1 MFRNY
6 VTIAIR
12 NLIRQK
18 GFAIINILGL
28 TIGLTVSALII
39 LYIIHELGY
48 DRFHENAGRIYR
60 VAIDGEISGQKLN
73 VAVSSPPFGPALR
86 NDYPEVSEFVRIDP
100 AGSSLFAIGD
110 KKFYEEEVLF
120 ADSSFFRVFSAPMI
134 YGDPATALRT
144 TRSIVLSQSTARKY
158 FGDENPLGQV
168 MRYNDQYDLTVT
180 GVCRD
185 YPENSHFA
193 FNALIS
199 FATRAEMAFNGW
211 LDAWGNLS
219 IYTYIMLGQNAS
231 PDSLESK
238 LPGFLPKYFSE
249 EIETASIRFD
259 PYLQPIT
266 SIHLH
271 SNLMV
276 EIGPNSD
283 IAYIYLLMAITLF
296 ILVLASINF
305 MNLSTAKSASRAR
318 EVGIRK
324 VVGAERKNLI
334 IQFIGESVIISLI
347 ALFITFFL
355 IELIL
360 PTFNNITGKDLDM
373 QYILDWQVTL
383 GFLLLALVVGV
394 LAGSYPAFY
403 LSSFNPVRVLR
414 GRVRGGSS
422 RSLLRN
428 ILVLVQFTVSIALI
442 IGTVII
448 YRQLHYMKNKDLGF
462 DKENVVVLTLRN
474 TETRRKAAV
483 LKSEFLKN
491 PAVTGV
497 SLTDGYP
504 GGTLSGTGYFPEGY
518 GNEDP
523 WLLYGF
529 AVDPDF
535 IDRTARM
542 VIVEGRNFLP
552 EFPSDSTAVLINE
565 TLMRDLG
572 WTDDPLGRIISSDN
586 DDSIAYRV
594 IGVVGDFHNESLH
607 SRIKPVMLRFLRGD
621 PNFILLR
628 IRNEDPA
635 GVLKELEPTWKEIN
649 PEIPFDYVY
658 LDERINRFYDFED
671 KIGRIFLYFTLFAMF
686 IAALGL
692 YGLASYVS
700 DQRTKEIGIRK
711 VMGSS
716 VSGISVLLSRDF
728 ARPVLLANLLAW
740 PLAWFTMKHWLQNFE
755 YQTDMSWK
763 ILWVFAAAGIAALL
777 LSLITVNIQ
786 TIRAASSNPVNSLRY
801 E

>member
-1 MFRNY
+1 
-6 VTIAIR
+6 
-12 NLIRQK
+12 
-18 GFAIINILGL
+18 
-28 TIGLTVSALII
+28 
-39 LYIIHELGY
+39 
-48 DRFHENAGRIYR
+48 
-60 VAIDGEISGQKLN
+60 
-73 VAVSSPPFGPALR
+73 
-86 NDYPEVSEFVRIDP
+86 
-100 AGSSLFAIGD
+100 
-110 KKFYEEEVLF
+110 
-120 ADSSFFRVFSAPMI
+120 
-134 YGDPATALRT
+134 
-144 TRSIVLSQSTARKY
+144 
-158 FGDENPLGQV
+158 
-168 MRYNDQYDLTVT
+168 
-180 GVCRD
+180 
-185 YPENSHFA
+185 
-193 FNALIS
+193 
-199 FATRAEMAFNGW
+199 
-211 LDAWGNLS
+211 
-219 IYTYIMLGQNAS
+219 
-231 PDSLESK
+231 
-238 LPGFLPKYFSE
+238 
-249 EIETASIRFD
+249 
-259 PYLQPIT
+259 
-266 SIHLH
+266 
-271 SNLMV
+271 
-276 EIGPNSD
+276 
-283 IAYIYLLMAITLF
+283 
-296 ILVLASINF
+296 
-305 MNLSTAKSASRAR
+305 
-318 EVGIRK
+318 
-324 VVGAERKNLI
+324 
-334 IQFIGESVIISLI
+334 
-347 ALFITFFL
+347 
-355 IELIL
+355 
-360 PTFNNITGKDLDM
+360 
-373 QYILDWQVTL
+373 
-383 GFLLLALVVGV
+383 
-394 LAGSYPAFY
+394 
-403 LSSFNPVRVLR
+403 
-414 GRVRGGSS
+414 
-422 RSLLRN
+422 
-428 ILVLVQFTVSIALI
+428 
-442 IGTVII
+442 
-448 YRQLHYMKNKDLGF
+448 MKNNDLGF

-497 SLTDGYP
+497 SLIDGYP